1 MVDKVL
7 SRAEED
13 IEFLTVGAET
23 KERVIQFIFK
33 IRPHQRKP
41 LNHSISNK
49 NDILPVS
56 DILYFETE
64 FVKTKFA

>member
-33 IRPHQRKP
+33 IRPHQRKALKP
-41 LNHSISNK
+41 QHL
-49 NDILPVS
+49 
-56 DILYFETE
+56 
-64 FVKTKFA
+64 

>member
-33 IRPHQRKP
+33 IRPHQRKYHLALKP
-41 LNHSISNK
+41 QHL
-49 NDILPVS
+49 
-56 DILYFETE
+56 
-64 FVKTKFA
+64 